1 MSLQYGLL
9 ESSNEHEA
17 LIVILSE
24 SFGSTLAEGRG
35 WLERSNPDLSGARV
49 LRDGGEVVA
58 GLVFYEALGQWFGG
72 RRIPCSG
79 IAGVGSSAA
88 GRGKG
93 HGTTLIREAILELHR
108 RGVPLACLYPATIP
122 LYRRA
127 GFELAGARWEIRVAV
142 ADLDLKDRELSC
154 RRATDADREA
164 MEKVHRHYGSRT
176 PGQVDRSPALWS
188 RIEKPLGKEAEPY
201 VVHTADGTIEGYLF
215 LRRNP
220 GTSPGSDRMELQ
232 VSDLGATTGRAAR
245 RLLTFLGDHRS
256 LAGDAFWYGSPADPI
271 LSLLRDARIQV
282 RRQFPWMTRIV
293 DVPAALTARGWP
305 KGMSG
310 ELHLEVQDDVVR
322 ENDGR
327 FVLSVRDGEARV
339 APGGEGRLRIDV
351 RGLAALFTGYLSPQ
365 ALTLTGQIEGAEED
379 LSLAAALFAGPMPT
393 MVDFF

>member
-1 MSLQYGLL
+1 
-9 ESSNEHEA
+9 
-17 LIVILSE
+17 
-24 SFGSTLAEGRG
+24 
-35 WLERSNPDLSGARV
+35 
-49 LRDGGEVVA
+49 
-58 GLVFYEALGQWFGG
+58 
-72 RRIPCSG
+72 
-79 IAGVGSSAA
+79 
-88 GRGKG
+88 
-93 HGTTLIREAILELHR
+93 
-108 RGVPLACLYPATIP
+108 
-122 LYRRA
+122 
-127 GFELAGARWEIRVAV
+127 
-142 ADLDLKDRELSC
+142 
-154 RRATDADREA
+154 
-164 MEKVHRHYGSRT
+164 
-176 PGQVDRSPALWS
+176 
-188 RIEKPLGKEAEPY
+188 
-201 VVHTADGTIEGYLF
+201 
-215 LRRNP
+215 
-220 GTSPGSDRMELQ
+220 MELQ